1 MSASSI
7 ILGIVQALT
16 FILLIRVIMSWV
28 VMYSRSEAVQTIY
41 RVFYQITEPLL
52 APLRRVL
59 PPMGGFDLTPIVA
72 FFIIQMIGLIL
83 IQVLP

>member
-16 FILLIRVIMSWV
+16 FILLIRVIMSWF

-72 FFIIQMIGLIL
+72 FFIIQMLGLIL

>member
-1 MSASSI
+1 MTASSI
-7 ILGIVQALT
+7 ILYIVQALT
-16 FILLIRVIMSWV
+16 FILLIRVIMSWF
-28 VMYSRSEAVQTIY
+28 VMYSRSEAVHGIY

-72 FFIIQMIGLIL
+72 FFIIQMLGLIL

>member
-7 ILGIVQALT
+7 ILAVVQALT
-16 FILLIRVIMSWV
+16 LVLLIRVIMSWV
-28 VMYSRSEAVQTIY
+28 VMYSRSETVQTIY

-52 APLRRVL
+52 APLRRIL

-72 FFIIQMIGLIL
+72 FFIIQMIGMIL

>member
-28 VMYSRSEAVQTIY
+28 VMYSRGEAVHTIY

>member
-7 ILGIVQALT
+7 VLGIIQALT

-28 VMYSRSEAVQTIY
+28 IMYSRSEAVHTIY

-72 FFIIQMIGLIL
+72 FFIIQMIGVIL

>member
-1 MSASSI
+1 MTASSI
-7 ILGIVQALT
+7 ILAVVQALT
-16 FILLIRVIMSWV
+16 FILLIRVIMSWF
-28 VMYSRSEAVQTIY
+28 VMSSRSEAVHSIY

-72 FFIIQMIGLIL
+72 FFIIQMLGLIL
-83 IQVLP
+83 IRVLP